1 MIFKFQQGGSSLPP
15 FVSYTPVTVTGGA
28 GASSKQEAASS
39 SESSDLTD
47 KDIMKMLEKIDGLP
61 VDMDAISRSLQNFY
75 IDKQYGFNS
84 QGITTQYIKIL
95 DELKK
100 ANFSKKEYDD
110 AYKVVSENGGLNE
123 YAITDRG
130 QIVCMNSDKQFKLMT
145 VNELKDQQ
153 EYTPLTNSEL
163 LQMRAYDPKC
173 LNNDSILNVV
183 KSGIGMDAITKM
195 INNTIQSLGT
205 NETSNEGYSEVKQ
218 GTVLSGL
225 EAFMQAQQ
233 QSDGKYDN
241 TTEDLYKAKLLTKDQ
256 AVQARKALD
265 YLYQTLPNNA
275 KTLLK
280 LKSDGTDKGAYDL
293 IGQIVNS
300 KVSQS
305 KNFELD
311 LIAGKTAKQSSKDT
325 GKSSSKDDTDL
336 KTSLELNVMKGIGGY
351 NQSMQVDRGDGVQ
364 MSVDGT
370 YYQQIKQPDGS
381 PIVDSS
387 LKDMLANSGLQSIVQ
402 NTRNITFGDQKV
414 SMEQLGNITYNN
426 TGLIRAILPKKED
439 GSVDL
444 DILERWNKLQNQ
456 IKLEPDKEKELIE
469 ESGLDWLY
477 NSDLSLKQSKLG
489 VFLVTEGYTTGQYFD
504 PKDSEF
510 VKEISNPTDQQIDL
524 IKRSLTIGTGKDK
537 EVPEVDTFDWYN
549 PFDWFGAYDK
559 IYKAAI
565 YIPITNNVN
574 AAVYGA
580 DQKLD
585 YDEASIQE
593 QKYRNFNTQTTS
605 AEVL

>member
-130 QIVCMNSDKQFKLMT
+130 QIVCMNSNKQFKLMT

-510 VKEISNPTDQQIDL
+510 VKEINNPTDQQIDL